1 MRCTKSNW
9 HQQKYLMYQDSILL
23 PRWFFVC
30 LHYPLLDIFPLKLW
44 GGGGVWL
51 WWGWEREGYLS
62 ISSES
67 ERVYFFVLNESV
79 T

>member
-1 MRCTKSNW
+1 MV
-9 HQQKYLMYQDSILL
+9 QKYAQYLSVTSSV
-23 PRWFFVC
+23 PRYKQFSESGGGVVE
-30 LHYPLLDIFPLKLW
+30 
-44 GGGGVWL
+44 GGGGGG
-51 WWGWEREGYLS
+51 GWEREGYLS